1 MTAPSP
7 SRFDTTARL
16 GYTAGV
22 TDKAPTTTS
31 AAEAETLLSEAGAL
45 LEGHFQL
52 TSGKHSSRYV
62 EKFRLLEQPVQT
74 EALCQTVADWARGV
88 SPQVVAGPTTGGVI
102 ISYEVARILGT
113 RSIFA
118 EKDGATAGRTF
129 KRGFVIGPGERV
141 LVVDD
146 VLTTGGSIREVIG
159 AVNGLRGVV
168 AGVAVLVDRTGGRTD
183 FGAPFF
189 ACLALDILAYEASEC
204 PLCRDGVPLKV
215 T

>member
-1 MTAPSP
+1 MT
-7 SRFDTTARL
+7 DE
-16 GYTAGV
+16 
-22 TDKAPTTTS
+22 APTTTT
-31 AAEAETLLSEAGAL
+31 AAEAEHLLREAGAL

-52 TSGKHSSRYV
+52 TSGKHSARYV

-74 EALCQTVADWARGV
+74 EALCRMIAGWARTHA
-88 SPQVVAGPTTGGVI
+88 PEVVAGPTTGGII

-118 EKDGATAGRTF
+118 EKNEDGPGRAF
-129 KRGFVIGPGERV
+129 GRGFQIAAGERV

-146 VLTTGGSIREVIG
+146 VLTTGGSVRDVID
-159 AVNGLRGVV
+159 AVRARGGEV
-168 AGVAVLVDRTGGRTD
+168 AGVALLVDRSGGKTE

-189 ACLALDILAYEASEC
+189 ACLQLDIPSYEAAEC